1 MIPQRTDQPSPQPEA
16 PARPRKPQT
25 NLQVLRTERLSGH
38 MVRVVAGGPEFGAFA
53 DRFAAKD
60 ATDQYV
66 KIWFVDPSLGV
77 QLPVDAAALKDDLL
91 AQGRTEQ
98 LPTTRTYTVRRV
110 DRAAG
115 EVAIDFVV
123 HGDEGLAGPWAA
135 GAQPGDWLMFT
146 GPGGAYAP
154 DPAADWHLLAGDDS
168 ALPAIAAAIEALA
181 PDAAGHAFLEVDS
194 AADVL
199 QLDAPAN
206 LAVHWLFREGAPAG
220 TTTLLHD
227 AVAGLDW
234 PRGQVQAFVHGEREM
249 VKSLRDVLFKQHGL
263 ARRQVSISGYWAYGR
278 AEDTFQAEK
287 RTEIGKII
295 PDDYPV

>member
-1 MIPQRTDQPSPQPEA
+1 MSSQSALQPAA

-25 NLQVLRTERLSGH
+25 NLQVLRTERLSAH
-38 MVRVVAGGPEFGAFA
+38 MVRVFAGGPEFEAFA
-53 DRFAAKD
+53 GRFDAKD

-66 KIWFVDPSLGV
+66 KIWFVDPALGV
-77 QLPVDAAALKDDLL
+77 RLPVDAPALKDALI

-115 EVAIDFVV
+115 ELAIDFVV

-146 GPGGAYAP
+146 GPGGAYTPAP
-154 DPAADWHLLAGDDS
+154 EADWHLFAGDES
-168 ALPAIAAAIEALA
+168 ALPAIGAAVDALA
-181 PDAAGHAFLEVDS
+181 PDAAGHAFIEVDS
-194 AADVL
+194 AADVQDL
-199 QLDAPAN
+199 GAPAG
-206 LAVHWLFREGAPAG
+206 LALHWLFRGGAPAG
-220 TTTLLHD
+220 TTSLLRD

-234 PRGQVQAFVHGEREM
+234 PDGQVHAFVHGEREM

-263 ARRQVSISGYWAYGR
+263 TRKQVSISGYWAYGR
-278 AEDTFQAEK
+278 AEDAFQAEK
-287 RTEIGKII
+287 RTQIGKII
-295 PDDYPV
+295 PDNYPA